1 MGWLQIM
8 YNMKELI
15 KGARAVLEKNWMGDY
30 TRPSA
35 LLYPHQ
41 WSWDS
46 GFIAMGYSTF
56 DQKRAQTELRSLFR
70 GQWKNGMIPHI
81 VYTQNS
87 SDAYF
92 PDAEFWNATISEQ
105 APHGVQTSGITQPPV
120 HAIAALTIYKRAR
133 DRKSAHEF
141 LNEMYPKLFASHRF
155 FYTVR
160 DPLGEGLAYIRHP
173 WASGLDNSPTWDAP
187 LQRIELGDPRD
198 FERKDLKSGVP
209 REQRPEDWDYN
220 RYIYLVELFKE
231 QVYDEAEL
239 FKTCPF
245 LLQDT
250 LVNSILVRA
259 NQALAEIAV
268 ILGKDQSQ
276 INRWTEKTVKGI
288 NRKLWHKGHGF
299 YDAFDLRS
307 NEIIE
312 VDTASGF
319 APLYGGVPS
328 RSHARKL
335 YKYLDSN
342 SFCSMHE
349 KKCFSIPN
357 YNLEGEY
364 FDPVNYWRGPIW
376 INMNWM
382 LMQGLRRYG
391 FSDKAE
397 SVKTDIIKL
406 VRRYGFYE
414 YYDPIKGRGYGASD
428 FSWTAA
434 LFLDTIFDDKSD

>member
-1 MGWLQIM
+1 MD
-8 YNMKELI
+8 YMKELI
-15 KGARAVLEKNWMGDY
+15 KGARAILENNWMGGY

-46 GFIAMGYSTF
+46 GFIAIGYSTF
-56 DQKRAQTELRSLFR
+56 DQKKAQTELRSLFR
-70 GQWKNGMIPHI
+70 GQWKNGMVPHI
-81 VYTQNS
+81 VYAQDS

-92 PDAEFWNATISEQ
+92 PDPSLWDSKRSDNA
-105 APHGVQTSGITQPPV
+105 PKGVQTSGITQPPV
-120 HAIAALTIYKRAR
+120 HAISVLSIYNRAKDRPMAL
-133 DRKSAHEF
+133 EF
-141 LNEMYPKLFASHRF
+141 LEEMYPKLLASHRF
-155 FYTVR
+155 FYEVR

-173 WASGLDNSPTWDAP
+173 WSSGLDNSPTWDAP
-187 LQRIELGDPRD
+187 LQKIELGDPPK
-198 FERKDLKSGVP
+198 FERKDLKKGISSG
-209 REQRPEDWDYN
+209 QRPLDWDYN

-231 QVYDEAEL
+231 QAYDEAEL

-259 NQALAEIAV
+259 NHDLAEIAV
-268 ILGKDQSQ
+268 IIGKDPAQ
-276 INRWTEKTVKGI
+276 INRWTDKTVKGI
-288 NRKLWHKGHGF
+288 NKKLWHRGHGF
-299 YDAFDLRS
+299 YDAYDLRS
-307 NEIIE
+307 DEMIE

-319 APLYGGVPS
+319 APLYGGVSS
-328 RSHARKL
+328 RSQARKL
-335 YKYLDSN
+335 YNYLDSN

-357 YNLEGEY
+357 YNMEGEY
-364 FDPVNYWRGPIW
+364 FDPANYWRGPVW

-382 LMQGLRRYG
+382 LMQGLGRYG
-391 FSDKAE
+391 FEEKAE
-397 SVKTDIIKL
+397 SVKDDIIEL

-414 YYDPIKGRGYGASD
+414 YYDPIKGRGYGAKD

-434 LFLDTIFDDKSD
+434 LFLDTVFDEKTE